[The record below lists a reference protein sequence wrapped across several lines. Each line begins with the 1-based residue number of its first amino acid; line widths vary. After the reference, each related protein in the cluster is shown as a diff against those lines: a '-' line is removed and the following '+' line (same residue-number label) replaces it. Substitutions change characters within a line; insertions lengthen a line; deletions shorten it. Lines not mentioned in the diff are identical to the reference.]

1 MRPQPLRHHY
11 LSAVQ
16 HSSHF
21 YKLTYHP
28 VFCFCLETYVSH
40 LFFIHHVTL
49 LTVIIFVIG
58 SSFLPTWITWIL
70 FQTMPT
76 LRWRCRRRWTGWA
89 TPPCRGRTRRMTS
102 ALPSRSSP
110 SSPRSLGR
118 SWRTWWGDL
127 HIGIITTLA
136 VKNHYGGLNTKIFGF
151 NNPSP
156 AGSAHHVW

>member
-21 YKLTYHP
+21 FTSLPT
-28 VFCFCLETYVSH
+28 
-40 LFFIHHVTL
+40 TL
-49 LTVIIFVIG
+49 PFAFAWKHMCHICSSYTTWPCWLS

-89 TPPCRGRTRRMTS
+89 TPRCRGRTRRMTS

-118 SWRTWWGDL
+118 SWRTWWADL